1 MREHIVRI
9 RALDSLLFRDGR
21 PFANEPGALTARSL
35 PIPPP
40 NTVAGFLRS
49 LIGNLKGVDW
59 AEIDAKRI
67 FSEPEVRGPLPMRGD
82 EFVLPAP
89 ADALVLPAQSEG
101 APPRVLPLLPELTL
115 GDGEGCDLPDYYYG
129 LRPLPPPSAEKPAKG
144 YAFWRWDELRQWLEG
159 ETPSPLT
166 KIEPPPVD
174 RRTHVAIDPDTGVAD
189 KEGNLFTV
197 EYRAYEERTEQPGES
212 PVEWSLVAQV
222 RTEYAGVIGG
232 VAPFGGERRL
242 ASVEP
247 YDRWLTCPDSL
258 REKLREARYVRM
270 YLATPAQFTC
280 GWRPGWL
287 RKENQS
293 APPRLVGTP
302 PDLDGLTLRLVAAA
316 VPRRMAVSGWNMRRS
331 QFGPRPVRWCV
342 PAGAV
347 YFFEV
352 LGGDPSILADKGW
365 LHPVSDG
372 KQQNGRDDNGDRPRQ
387 AGFGLALWGVWN
399 PTDGG
404 NR

>member
-1 MREHIVRI
+1 
-9 RALDSLLFRDGR
+9 
-21 PFANEPGALTARSL
+21 
-35 PIPPP
+35 
-40 NTVAGFLRS
+40 
-49 LIGNLKGVDW
+49 
-59 AEIDAKRI
+59 
-67 FSEPEVRGPLPMRGD
+67 
-82 EFVLPAP
+82 
-89 ADALVLPAQSEG
+89 
-101 APPRVLPLLPELTL
+101 
-115 GDGEGCDLPDYYYG
+115 
-129 LRPLPPPSAEKPAKG
+129 
-144 YAFWRWDELRQWLEG
+144 
-159 ETPSPLT
+159 
-166 KIEPPPVD
+166 
-174 RRTHVAIDPDTGVAD
+174 
-189 KEGNLFTV
+189 
-197 EYRAYEERTEQPGES
+197 
-212 PVEWSLVAQV
+212 V
-222 RTEYAGVIGG
+222 RTEFAGVIGG

-258 REKLREARYVRM
+258 REKLRTARYVRM

-352 LGGDPSILADKGW
+352 LQGDPSILADKGW

-372 KQQNGRDDNGDRPRQ
+372 KEQNGREDNGDRPRQ
-387 AGFGLALWGVWN
+387 AGFGNRALGRLE
-399 PTDGG
+399 PK
-404 NR
+404 